1 MNIPEFLALLV
12 FGLRDLFRFRTLVFI
27 MSLTIAIATTMYM
40 FLEVYRSGLAAQFNE
55 PATSL
60 LVIHDSQNVG
70 DISGSRVS
78 GDVSELLSSMG
89 ISMLIPE
96 IRAVTGTSVQN
107 ATLLRG
113 IDLVKYTS
121 LESFSMLSGRRL
133 KPNDPPRQAMVGAL
147 LAETQGLSVGD
158 KISLRGRNFSIV
170 GIFENGT
177 YMDNQAWIS
186 LADAQVLLG
195 WEKDVSVFI
204 IPDEGILHEGDILP
218 GNLSVSRKGEDLRL
232 ISAQYEPLLRLWQI
246 VALALG
252 IAASLTLANVLWR
265 LAWLRRHE
273 IAILRT
279 VAFSTPSIVGY
290 LLIQAA
296 GVTLLGLLLGG
307 FFMMILVTS
316 TRLTVSSLTIVPRL
330 EAFPLLANLGAVG
343 LIVLAGSLIPAWW
356 LSHLNLA
363 QLLRSE

>member
-1 MNIPEFLALLV
+1 MNIPAFLALLV
-12 FGLRDLFRFRTLVFI
+12 FGLRDLFKFRTLVFI

-40 FLEVYRSGLAAQFNE
+40 FLEVYRLGLAAQFNQ
-55 PATSL
+55 PATGL
-60 LVIHDSQNVG
+60 LVVHDSQNVG
-70 DISGSRVS
+70 DISGSRIS
-78 GDVSELLSSMG
+78 GNVSELLSSMG

-113 IDLVKYTS
+113 IDLKTYTR
-121 LESFSMLSGRRL
+121 LESFSIVSGRRL
-133 KPNDPPRQAMVGAL
+133 QPNDPPRLAMVGLL
-147 LAETQGLSVGD
+147 LAEREGLGLGD
-158 KISLRGRNFSIV
+158 KILLRGRNFTIV

-186 LADAQVLLG
+186 LTDAQALLG

-204 IPDEGILHEGDILP
+204 IPDEGILHEGDMLT
-218 GNLSVSRKGEDLRL
+218 GSLSVSRKGEDLRL
-232 ISAQYEPLLRLWQI
+232 IAAQYEPLLTLWQI

-290 LLIQAA
+290 LMIQAA
-296 GVTLLGLLLGG
+296 GVTLLGILLGG
-307 FFMMILVTS
+307 FFMIILVTS

-330 EAFPLLANLGAVG
+330 SAVTLLANLGTVG
-343 LIVLAGSLIPAWW
+343 FIVLAGSLIPAWW